1 MVSPSDRRRQYVTGF
16 TGSAGT
22 AVVTLNSAALWVDG
36 RYHLQADQQLDCQW
50 IVMKSGQDQV
60 PSISEYLKSI
70 LSSGDRVGADP
81 KLVSADQWLE
91 WRSELGKL
99 SINKSKNI
107 FIIIIIKHL
116 KCLHLKS
123 RKWNQIGCRS
133 SQFSRLDLER
143 GQRKT
148 QTQSSS
154 SFHSRNYLRRFNALL
169 MKKKKKFH
177 CCCCCCLQVR
187 RGRRRWA
194 CCETN

>member
-99 SINKSKNI
+99 SINKSKTSLLLLLLNI
-107 FIIIIIKHL
+107 YN
-116 KCLHLKS
+116 LKS

-154 SFHSRNYLRRFNALL
+154 SFHSRNYLRRFN
-169 MKKKKKFH
+169 F
-177 CCCCCCLQVR
+177 
-187 RGRRRWA
+187 
-194 CCETN
+194 